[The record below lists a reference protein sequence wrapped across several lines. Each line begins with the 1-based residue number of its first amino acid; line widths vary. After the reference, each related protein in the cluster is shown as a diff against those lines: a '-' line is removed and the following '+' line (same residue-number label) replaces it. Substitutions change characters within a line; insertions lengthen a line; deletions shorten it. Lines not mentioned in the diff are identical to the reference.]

1 MYYYTNIR
9 TNMINMLA
17 LTLAV
22 GLFLTTAQ
30 TALATNNGT
39 TTIVQSSIG
48 CTPPNCAAIDTN
60 ARKNNP
66 R

>member
-1 MYYYTNIR
+1 
-9 TNMINMLA
+9 MINMLA